1 MTPIPIAIFRIQTQ
15 NPILKITREKK
26 QQRDAAA
33 PRDKAEGDEGSEGW
47 PPDKDEFGPA
57 PGSTRAPETKGMSIS
72 LERLKAA
79 CPQFENYAKAGISSW
94 RDAVV
99 TAGLVR
105 SMLGMSPDAW
115 ERARLAMGEA
125 GATVAVAAILE
136 RAGEI
141 RSPGGYLRA
150 LTMRAGRKIL
160 GAADDPGAREPIADG
175 TDGAAP
181 LMLAGGLT

>member
-1 MTPIPIAIFRIQTQ
+1 VAH
-15 NPILKITREKK
+15 E
-26 QQRDAAA
+26 
-33 PRDKAEGDEGSEGW
+33 AEGKKVGRRPADRE
-47 PPDKDEFGPA
+47 EFGHA
-57 PGSTRAPETKGMSIS
+57 PGSTRAPDTKGLSIS
-72 LERLKAA
+72 LQRLKAA
-79 CPQFENYAKAGISSW
+79 CPQFESYAKAGISSW
-94 RDAVV
+94 RDALV

-150 LTMRAGRKIL
+150 LTMRAQ
-160 GAADDPGAREPIADG
+160 DG
-175 TDGAAP
+175 KFSVLPMIQA
-181 LMLAGGLT
+181 LENR